1 MDIYIDENYG
11 LLHSPPVLPI
21 EDPEVS
27 LIIGNEELNTIPEK
41 ESHEF
46 IKSSIEDLVPIP
58 SESEDTSGNDSE
70 CILPFDVNSL
80 FDEVLE
86 NIESKDS
93 YDSNLD
99 EPDLLVTP
107 LFDVSEDE
115 CFDPG
120 GNFDKIDAFLDIDTS
135 TDVKDGYHDSK
146 GDIIYL
152 ESLLT
157 NEAIPSLHFEVFL
170 DHDSKSLKDES
181 VIDDPKNMVKI
192 FDLGIHD

>member
-1 MDIYIDENYG
+1 MKITGCYT
-11 LLHSPPVLPI
+11 SPPVLPI

-27 LIIGNEELNTIPEK
+27 LIMGNEELNTIPEK

-46 IKSSIEDLVPIP
+46 IKSSIKDLVPIP
-58 SESEDTSGNDSE
+58 SESDDTSGNDK
-70 CILPFDVNSL
+70 
-80 FDEVLE
+80 

-107 LFDVSEDE
+107 LFDVSEDK

-120 GNFDKIDAFLDIDTS
+120 GNFEKIDAFLDIDTS
-135 TDVKDGYHDSK
+135 TDVKEGYHDSE

-157 NEAIPSLHFEVFL
+157 NEAIPSPHSEVFL